1 MKRLVLCALAA
12 VLAATAASAQ
22 EDYPKRPIRL
32 VVPFSAGGNTDVSA
46 RLLANG
52 LADAIGQQVIVENK
66 VGAGA
71 TIGTDVVA
79 KAAPDGYTLLFTTLA
94 HSANPSIYAKL
105 PYDGAKD
112 FQPVAMVSI
121 NDFLLVTNPD
131 IEARDLDGLIAL
143 LKQRPGRLD
152 YSSAGVGS
160 AMHLAGELFKNVAGV
175 DAVHVPYRG
184 EGPAL
189 NDLLGK
195 RISFSFH
202 GVSTTADHI
211 KGGTVRAIA
220 VTGPSRSPL
229 LPEIPTMK
237 EAGLPNYEAYTWSV
251 VLAPAGTPREIV
263 NRLNTAINAVVR
275 QPRMQQRFT
284 ELGFQ
289 VVMDSTPEST
299 AEHIRREEEKWA
311 PIIKASG
318 IRPN

>member
-12 VLAATAASAQ
+12 VLATAAATAQ

-52 LADAIGQQVIVENK
+52 LADVIGQQVIVENK

-121 NDFLLVTNPD
+121 NDFVLVTNPD
-131 IEARDLDGLIAL
+131 IEARDLDALIAL

-211 KGGTVRAIA
+211 KGARSAPS
-220 VTGPSRSPL
+220 PSRVRGARRSC
-229 LPEIPTMK
+229 
-237 EAGLPNYEAYTWSV
+237 
-251 VLAPAGTPREIV
+251 PR
-263 NRLNTAINAVVR
+263 
-275 QPRMQQRFT
+275 
-284 ELGFQ
+284 
-289 VVMDSTPEST
+289 S
-299 AEHIRREEEKWA
+299 RR
-311 PIIKASG
+311 
-318 IRPN
+318 

>member
-1 MKRLVLCALAA
+1 MKRLLLCAFAA
-12 VLAATAASAQ
+12 VLATAAARA

-46 RLLANG
+46 RLLADG
-52 LADAIGQQVIVENK
+52 LSDVLGQQVMVENK

-94 HSANPSIYAKL
+94 HSANPSIYPKL
-105 PYDGAKD
+105 PYDGVKD
-112 FQPVAMVSI
+112 FQPVAMVST
-121 NDFLLVTNPD
+121 NDFVLVTNPD
-131 IEARDLDGLIAL
+131 VAAADLNALVAL
-143 LKQRPGRLD
+143 LKQKPGSLD

-220 VTGPSRSPL
+220 VTGPTRSPL
-229 LPEIPTMK
+229 LPETPTMK

-251 VLAPAGTPREIV
+251 VLAPAGTPRDIV
-263 NRLNTAINAVVR
+263 DRLNTAINSVVR
-275 QPRMQQRFT
+275 QPRTQQRFR
-284 ELGFQ
+284 ELGFEI
-289 VVMDSTPEST
+289 VTDSTPEST
-299 AEHIRREEEKWA
+299 AAHIKREEDKWA

-318 IRPN
+318 IRAN

>member
-1 MKRLVLCALAA
+1 
-12 VLAATAASAQ
+12 
-22 EDYPKRPIRL
+22 
-32 VVPFSAGGNTDVSA
+32 
-46 RLLANG
+46 
-52 LADAIGQQVIVENK
+52 
-66 VGAGA
+66 
-71 TIGTDVVA
+71 
-79 KAAPDGYTLLFTTLA
+79 
-94 HSANPSIYAKL
+94 
-105 PYDGAKD
+105 
-112 FQPVAMVSI
+112 
-121 NDFLLVTNPD
+121 
-131 IEARDLDGLIAL
+131 
-143 LKQRPGRLD
+143 
-152 YSSAGVGS
+152 
-160 AMHLAGELFKNVAGV
+160 
-175 DAVHVPYRG
+175 VPYRG

-220 VTGPSRSPL
+220 VTGPTRSPL

-263 NRLNTAINAVVR
+263 TRLNTAINAVVR

>member
-12 VLAATAASAQ
+12 VLATTAATAQ
-22 EDYPKRPIRL
+22 QDYPKRPIRL
-32 VVPFSAGGNTDVSA
+32 VVPFSAGGNTDVGA

-52 LADAIGQQVIVENK
+52 LADVIGQQVIVENK

-121 NDFLLVTNPD
+121 NDFVLVTNPD
-131 IEARDLDGLIAL
+131 IEARDVDALIAL

-160 AMHLAGELFKNVAGV
+160 AMHLAGELFKSVAGV

-211 KGGTVRAIA
+211 KGGTVRALA
-220 VTGPSRSPL
+220 VTGPTRSPL

-237 EAGLPNYEAYTWSV
+237 EAGLRNYEAYTWSV

-263 NRLNTAINAVVR
+263 NRLNVAINAVVR
-275 QPRMQQRFT
+275 QRRMQQRFT

-289 VVMDSTPEST
+289 VVTDSTPEST
-299 AEHIRREEEKWA
+299 AEHIRREEDKWA
-311 PIIKASG
+311 PIIKACA
-318 IRPN
+318 N

>member
-1 MKRLVLCALAA
+1 MKTMLLCALSA
-12 VLAATAASAQ
+12 VLAMSGAQ
-22 EDYPKRPIRL
+22 AQDDYPKRPIRL

-52 LADAIGQQVIVENK
+52 LAEVIGQQVVVENK
-66 VGAGA
+66 VGAGV
-71 TIGTDVVA
+71 TIGTDTVA

-94 HSANPSIYAKL
+94 HSANPSIYPKL
-105 PYDGAKD
+105 PYDSVKD
-112 FQPVAMVSI
+112 FQPVAMVST
-121 NDFLLVTNPD
+121 NDFVLVTNSD
-131 IEARDLDGLIAL
+131 VEAGDLKDLLAL
-143 LKQRPGRLD
+143 LKQKPGRLD

-211 KGGTVRAIA
+211 KAGTVRAIA
-220 VTGPSRSPL
+220 VTGPNRSPL
-229 LPEIPTMK
+229 LPQTPTMQ
-237 EAGLPNYEAYTWSV
+237 EAGLTNYEAYTWSV
-251 VLAPAGTPREIV
+251 VLAPAGTSREIV
-263 NRLNTAINAVVR
+263 NRLNAAVNTVVK
-275 QPRMQQRFT
+275 QPRIQQRFM

-289 VVMDSTPEST
+289 VVTDSTPET
-299 AEHIRREEEKWA
+299 AAEHIRREEDKWA
-311 PIIKASG
+311 PVIKAAG
-318 IRPN
+318 IRAN

>member
-12 VLAATAASAQ
+12 VLATTAATAQ
-22 EDYPKRPIRL
+22 QDYPKRPIRL
-32 VVPFSAGGNTDVSA
+32 VVPFSAGGNTDVGA

-52 LADAIGQQVIVENK
+52 LADVIGQQVIVENK

-121 NDFLLVTNPD
+121 NDFVLVTNPD
-131 IEARDLDGLIAL
+131 IEARDVDALIAL

-160 AMHLAGELFKNVAGV
+160 AMHLAGELFKSVARV

-211 KGGTVRAIA
+211 KGGTVRALA
-220 VTGPSRSPL
+220 VTGPTRSPL

-263 NRLNTAINAVVR
+263 NRLNVAINAVVR

-289 VVMDSTPEST
+289 VVTDSTPEST
-299 AEHIRREEEKWA
+299 AEHIRREEDKWA

>member
-12 VLAATAASAQ
+12 VLAATAARAQ

-71 TIGTDVVA
+71 TIRTDVVA

-94 HSANPSIYAKL
+94 HSANPSIYTKL

>member
-1 MKRLVLCALAA
+1 MKRLLLCALAG
-12 VLAATAASAQ
+12 VLATTAAWAQ
-22 EDYPKRPIRL
+22 DYPKRSIRL
-32 VVPFSAGGNTDVSA
+32 IVPFSAGGNTDVSG

-52 LADAIGQQVIVENK
+52 LSEVLGQQVVVENK

-79 KAAPDGYTLLFTTLA
+79 KATPDGYTLLFTTLA
-94 HSANPSIYAKL
+94 HSANPSIYPKL
-105 PYDGAKD
+105 PYDGVKD
-112 FQPVAMVSI
+112 FQPVAMVST
-121 NDFLLVTNPD
+121 NDFVLVTNPD
-131 IEARDLDGLIAL
+131 IEAGDLKALVAL
-143 LKQRPGRLD
+143 LKQNPGRLD

-211 KGGTVRAIA
+211 KSGTVRAIA
-220 VTGPSRSPL
+220 VTGPTRSPL
-229 LPEIPTMK
+229 LPETPTMQ
-237 EAGLPNYEAYTWSV
+237 EAGLPSYEAYTWAV
-251 VLAPAGTPREIV
+251 VLAPAGTAREIV
-263 NRLNTAINAVVR
+263 DRLNAAINTVVK
-275 QPRMQQRFT
+275 QPRTQQRFR
-284 ELGFQ
+284 ELGFEI
-289 VVMDSTPEST
+289 VTDSTPETT
-299 AEHIRREEEKWA
+299 AAHIKREQDKWA

-318 IRPN
+318 IAPN